1 MKLYVVISS
10 YQHGLGEAVEV
21 DAEVFS
27 TIDKARKAIRHKG
40 MNTLENYKR
49 VLSCDD
55 FSKAMSWRWSF
66 YDKVG
71 SFQRVDS
78 CVNKMASDLS
88 LLAKNE
94 ESDKQ
99 LVEKFEKELE
109 IIEKIKSLTKRPTGT
124 LLEYSENVS
133 SLFSKLYELDDEISK
148 TVLIEELHGSERVK
162 LTLCDVWGE
171 GLLDYPKAKTKVIK
185 ITAKDYVF
193 IDLKDNLNKLSD

>member
-1 MKLYVVISS
+1 MDETSNTIPKIRSFPERLALPCATASSLKKLQPASNIS
-10 YQHGLGEAVEV
+10 A
-21 DAEVFS
+21 
-27 TIDKARKAIRHKG
+27 AI
-40 MNTLENYKR
+40 
-49 VLSCDD
+49 
-55 FSKAMSWRWSF
+55 
-66 YDKVG
+66 
-71 SFQRVDS
+71 
-78 CVNKMASDLS
+78 
-88 LLAKNE
+88 
-94 ESDKQ
+94 
-99 LVEKFEKELE
+99 
-109 IIEKIKSLTKRPTGT
+109 TKRPTGT